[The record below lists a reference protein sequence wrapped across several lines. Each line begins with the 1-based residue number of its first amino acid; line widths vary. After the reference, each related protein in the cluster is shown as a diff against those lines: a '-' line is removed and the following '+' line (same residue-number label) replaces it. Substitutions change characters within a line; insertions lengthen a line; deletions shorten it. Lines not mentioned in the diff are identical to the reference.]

1 MLDLMTIIYKA
12 VTSNFRVND
21 RVQTVEQNVVNVQ
34 LHEHVHADVKTFYIG
49 QRHEFCYSIQ
59 KE

>member
-1 MLDLMTIIYKA
+1 MTIIYKA
-12 VTSNFRVND
+12 VTSNSRVND

-49 QRHEFCYSIQ
+49 QRQEFCYSIQ